1 MNECIVA
8 SSKESNTVLDKV
20 NKDDIGLRLNTK
32 FLSINNDIKDDKLN
46 CKLEKKEIF
55 ETFNL
60 STELYFENLLKK
72 LKKEASNNFQNLFKS
87 NKSVISELRNI
98 PDEAF
103 LIYQV
108 DRKDSIFN
116 LNNVNKNF
124 ETSESNVNIHEEEN
138 ETPYNQSKS
147 YTTFM
152 KLHQLVIKYSMH
164 DSFEKIYHNFKPY
177 IKFLIQ
183 NLENLSNLK
192 PIERIFIIDDNNI
205 VLKSLKNIITD
216 IAKEKNEKPKILE
229 SYDGIEGLAL
239 YKIDYLLNK
248 SIKLIISD
256 QNMTMMN
263 GLEMLNIIRKFPFSE
278 GKPQLYI
285 CSADKFDIQS
295 QDILFLN
302 KPIDKTNLRK
312 II

>member
-124 ETSESNVNIHEEEN
+124 ETSESNENIHEAEN

-147 YTTFM
+147 CTTFM

-164 DSFEKIYHNFKPY
+164 VSFEKIYHNFKPY

-183 NLENLSNLK
+183 NLENLSNTK
-192 PIERIFIIDDNNI
+192 PVKRIFIIDDNNI
-205 VLKSLKNIITD
+205 VLKSLKNIITN
-216 IAKEKNEKPKILE
+216 ITEEKSEKPEILKC
-229 SYDGIEGLAL
+229 YDGIEGLAL